1 MRARSRARTQVQKLP
16 VRDHNAPP
24 LGVLAF
30 FCRQASRP
38 LAIGPAGHAHAHST
52 GNALPTVTHAR
63 HRSLRVCHGRGSGWR
78 GVVCG
83 APPGTPSWRRFRI
96 LFPSDL
102 SRNISPWPVTSTFLA
117 CKRSVHATRTD
128 CVPGSA
134 VRPQAIA
141 WLNEHSEN
149 VVAVSPPAGGR
160 PLAAVHK
167 CTNALTRVHSV
178 CHSINE
184 RQGQKY

>member
-1 MRARSRARTQVQKLP
+1 MSGT
-16 VRDHNAPP
+16 VRCVFVMGGDRD
-24 LGVLAF
+24 GE
-30 FCRQASRP
+30 
-38 LAIGPAGHAHAHST
+38 G
-52 GNALPTVTHAR
+52 
-63 HRSLRVCHGRGSGWR
+63 

-167 CTNALTRVHSV
+167 CTNALTRLHSV
-178 CHSINE
+178 CHSIDE